1 MTLLLAA
8 SIVIKLFG
16 IAIPL
21 GLAFVILLQAR
32 RRLNWLFCALMLTI
46 AWWNAGT
53 IMLRLTLLPGVGDPD
68 TWLRLSLA
76 SLFAMPLILYGMSL
90 EGGELTNPTFKRA
103 TIAVGLLGLLVAWA
117 GMLGE
122 TYWSG
127 VHVASDGSLGFHYE
141 AGAWLFI
148 FTLIYCLAYF
158 ALAEGILLW
167 PLYKARQRGAVVER
181 SQLLFAL
188 GGALAVLGGVLTGL
202 PIIGRYPLNSTLMIA
217 ASLVYAY
224 LILEEQLLNPWQVLN
239 RELASANEKLKEA
252 DRLKSDFVATISHEL
267 RTPLNSIIGF
277 TKLILNE
284 IDGPLNELQ
293 RTDLTAIYT
302 SGQHLLSLVNDVLDF
317 SKITAGKME
326 LHKEV
331 LDFSEIAVGVMS
343 TTLALLGDKDIELI
357 EEVEEELPSVYAD
370 RVRIRQVILNLMSNA
385 VKFTE
390 EGSVTLR
397 AKRITEEVELDGQRR
412 TMPFILC
419 SITDTGIGI
428 VAKDIPIVFEEFRQL
443 DSSTSRQ
450 AEGTGLGMPIS
461 KRLVEMHGG
470 RLWVESKVGM
480 GSTFSFTLP
489 ASS

>member
-1 MTLLLAA
+1 MSLLLAT
-8 SIVIKLFG
+8 SIVIKLLG

-32 RRLNWLFCALMLTI
+32 RRLNWLFCAFMLAI
-46 AWWNAGT
+46 VWWNAGT
-53 IMLRLTLLPGVGDPD
+53 IMLGLTLLPGMGEPD
-68 TWLRLSLA
+68 TWLRLSFVGLLA
-76 SLFAMPLILYGMSL
+76 IPLILYGMSL
-90 EGGELTNPTFKRA
+90 EGGELANPTFKRA
-103 TIAVGLLGLLVAWA
+103 TIAVGLFGLLVAWA

-127 VHVASDGSLGFHYE
+127 VHVASDGSIVSHYE

-148 FTLIYCLAYF
+148 LTLIYCLAYF
-158 ALAEGILLW
+158 ALAEGVLLW
-167 PLYKARQRGAVVER
+167 PLYKARQGGGGVER

-202 PIIGRYPLNSTLMIA
+202 PIVWRYPLDSLLMIGS
-217 ASLVYAY
+217 SLVYAY
-224 LILEEQLLNPWQVLN
+224 LIMEEQYLNPWRELN
-239 RELASANEKLKEA
+239 RELAAANEKLKEA
-252 DRLKSDFVATISHEL
+252 DRLKNEFVATISHEL

-293 RTDLTAIYT
+293 RIDLTAIYT
-302 SGQHLLSLVNDVLDF
+302 SSQHLLSLVNDVLDF
-317 SKITAGKME
+317 SKIAAGKME
-326 LHKEV
+326 LHKEM
-331 LDFSEIAVGVMS
+331 LDFREIVVGVMS
-343 TTLALLGDKDIELI
+343 TTLALVGDKDIELI
-357 EEVEEELPSVYAD
+357 EEVEENLPTVYAD

-390 EGSVTLR
+390 EGSITLR
-397 AKRITEEVELDGQRR
+397 VKRITEEVRLDGQRR

-419 SITDTGIGI
+419 SVTDTGMG
-428 VAKDIPIVFEEFRQL
+428 VAEKDIPIVFEEFRQL
-443 DSSTSRQ
+443 DGSTARQ
-450 AEGTGLGMPIS
+450 AEGTGLGLPIS

-470 RLWVESKVGM
+470 RLWAESKVGV